1 MNAILVIVGPSGVG
15 KTTVANRVVER
26 DPSFEFV
33 RSATTRAP
41 RGDGNDSEY
50 LYLTREEFLGRVD
63 SGQMLEYMEYGG
75 NLYGTPASEVERI
88 HSEGKTPLLVL
99 DIEGAK
105 SLRRGNFDFRSVILY
120 VYEDLAT
127 INGRL
132 SARTGA
138 TPESVARRCELN
150 KRDYLSMPEISH
162 LFDDF
167 LRNDVVD
174 EAASE
179 VMAIFEAVCGG
190 AARPDAKIA
199 DISAKLYNSA
209 K

>member
-1 MNAILVIVGPSGVG
+1 MSAILVIVGPSGVG
-15 KTTVANRVVER
+15 KTTVANRVVEKS
-26 DPSFEFV
+26 PSFEFV

-50 LYLTREEFLGRVD
+50 LYLTREEFLSRVN
-63 SGQMLEYMEYGG
+63 SGKMLEYMEYGG

-105 SLRRGNFDFRSVILY
+105 SLRKGDFDFRSVILY
-120 VYEDLAT
+120 VYEDLGV
-127 INGRL
+127 INARL
-132 SARTGA
+132 AARTGA
-138 TPESVARRCELN
+138 TEESVARRRELN
-150 KRDYLSMPEISH
+150 KRDYRSMPEISH

-167 LRNDVVD
+167 LRNETVD
-174 EAASE
+174 AAATE
-179 VMAIFEAVCGG
+179 VMDIFSSICNG

-199 DISAKLYNSA
+199 EISTRLYNSA

>member
-15 KTTVANRVVER
+15 KTTVANRVVEM

-50 LYLTREEFLGRVD
+50 LYITREEFLDRVN
-63 SGQMLEYMEYGG
+63 SGKMLEYMEYGS

-88 HSEGKTPLLVL
+88 HQEGKTPLLVL

-105 SLRRGNFDFRSVILY
+105 SLRKGNFGFRSVIIY
-120 VYEDLAT
+120 VYEELSVINARLLA
-127 INGRL
+127 R
-132 SARTGA
+132 AGA
-138 TPESVARRCELN
+138 TPDSVARRCELN

-167 LRNDVVD
+167 FRNEKVD
-174 EAASE
+174 ASAVGVMEIFSE
-179 VMAIFEAVCGG
+179 VCNG
-190 AARPDAKIA
+190 AARPDAKISEIA
-199 DISAKLYNSA
+199 QELYNSA
-209 K
+209 L

>member
-15 KTTVANRVVER
+15 KTTVANRVVEIS
-26 DPSFEFV
+26 PSFEFV

-50 LYLTREEFLGRVD
+50 LYLTREEFLGRVE
-63 SGQMLEYMEYGG
+63 SGKMLEYMEYGG

-105 SLRRGNFDFRSVILY
+105 SLRKGNFDFRSVILY
-120 VYEDLAT
+120 VYEDLDV

-132 SARTGA
+132 CARTGA
-138 TPESVARRCELN
+138 TSDAVARRCELN

-167 LRNDVVD
+167 LRNEMVDV
-174 EAASE
+174 AASE
-179 VMAIFEAVCGG
+179 VMEIFKGVCDG
-190 AARPDAKIA
+190 ATRPDAKIFE
-199 DISAKLYNSA
+199 ISERLYNSA

>member
-1 MNAILVIVGPSGVG
+1 
-15 KTTVANRVVER
+15 VER

-50 LYLTREEFLGRVD
+50 LYLTREEFLGRVG
-63 SGQMLEYMEYGG
+63 SGKMLEYMEYGG

-138 TPESVARRCELN
+138 TPESVARRLELN

-167 LRNDVVD
+167 LRNETVD
-174 EAASE
+174 AAACE
-179 VMAIFEAVCGG
+179 VMEIFTAVCDG
-190 AARPDAKIA
+190 ASRPDKKISEIA
-199 DISAKLYNSA
+199 DKLYNSA

>member
-1 MNAILVIVGPSGVG
+1 MSAILVIVGPSGVG

-50 LYLTREEFLGRVD
+50 LYLTREEFLGRVN
-63 SGQMLEYMEYGG
+63 SGKMLEYMEYGG
-75 NLYGTPASEVERI
+75 NFYGTPASEVERI
-88 HSEGKTPLLVL
+88 HREGKTPLLVL

-120 VYEDLAT
+120 VYEELSV

-132 SARTGA
+132 LARFGA
-138 TPESVARRCELN
+138 TADSVARRCELN

-167 LRNDVVD
+167 LRNETVD
-174 EAASE
+174 AAAKE
-179 VMAIFEAVCGG
+179 VMQVFSAVCND
-190 AARPDAKIA
+190 ALRPNAKISEIT
-199 DISAKLYNSA
+199 DKLYNSA

>member
-1 MNAILVIVGPSGVG
+1 MSAILVIVGPSGVG
-15 KTTVANRVVER
+15 KTTVANRVVEKM
-26 DPSFEFV
+26 PSFEFV

-50 LYLTREEFLGRVD
+50 LYLTREEFLSRVE
-63 SGQMLEYMEYGG
+63 SGKMLEYMEYGG

-105 SLRRGNFDFRSVILY
+105 SLRKGNFGFRSVILY
-120 VYEDLAT
+120 VYEELSV

-138 TPESVARRCELN
+138 TAESVARRCELN

-167 LRNDVVD
+167 LRNETVD
-174 EAASE
+174 AAADE
-179 VMAIFEAVCGG
+179 VTAIFSAVCAG
-190 AARPDAKIA
+190 AARPDAKISEIA
-199 DISAKLYNSA
+199 DRLYSSAK
-209 K
+209 

>member
-50 LYLTREEFLGRVD
+50 IYLTREEFLGRVE
-63 SGQMLEYMEYGG
+63 SGKMFEYMEYGG

-88 HSEGKTPLLVL
+88 HSEGNTPLLVL

-138 TPESVARRCELN
+138 TPEAVARRCELN
-150 KRDYLSMPEISH
+150 KRDYLTMTEISH
-162 LFDDF
+162 LFDDV
-167 LRNDVVD
+167 LRNETVD
-174 EAASE
+174 AAATE
-179 VMAIFEAVCGG
+179 VMKIFADACNG

-199 DISAKLYNSA
+199 EISEKLYNSA

>member
-1 MNAILVIVGPSGVG
+1 MSAILVIVGPSGVG

-26 DPSFEFV
+26 SPSFEFV

-50 LYLTREEFLGRVD
+50 LYLTREEFLGRVN
-63 SGQMLEYMEYGG
+63 SGKMLEYMEYGG

-105 SLRRGNFDFRSVILY
+105 SLRKGDFDFRSVILY
-120 VYEDLAT
+120 VYEDLGV
-127 INGRL
+127 INARL
-132 SARTGA
+132 AARTGA
-138 TPESVARRCELN
+138 TEESVARRRELN

-167 LRNDVVD
+167 LRNETVD
-174 EAASE
+174 AAATE
-179 VMAIFEAVCGG
+179 VMDIFSSICNG

-199 DISAKLYNSA
+199 EISTRLYNSA

>member
-50 LYLTREEFLGRVD
+50 LYLTREEFLGRVG
-63 SGQMLEYMEYGG
+63 SGKMLEYMEYGG

-120 VYEDLAT
+120 VYEDLDT
-127 INGRL
+127 IKGRL

-138 TPESVARRCELN
+138 TPEAVSRRLELN
-150 KRDYLSMPEISH
+150 KRDYLSMPEISN

-167 LRNDVVD
+167 LRNETVD
-174 EAASE
+174 AAASE
-179 VMAIFEAVCGG
+179 VMEIFTAVCDG
-190 AARPDAKIA
+190 ASRPDSKISEIA
-199 DISAKLYNSA
+199 DKLYNSA

>member
-26 DPSFEFV
+26 APSFEFV

-50 LYLTREEFLGRVD
+50 LYLTREEFLGRVEA
-63 SGQMLEYMEYGG
+63 GKMLEYMEYGG

-120 VYEDLAT
+120 VYEDLSV

-138 TPESVARRCELN
+138 TEEAVARRCELN

-167 LRNDVVD
+167 LRNETVD
-174 EAASE
+174 AAATE
-179 VMAIFEAVCGG
+179 VMAIFKATCDG

-199 DISAKLYNSA
+199 EISAKLYNSA